1 MNQLLFIVARL
12 AAWGFTFKDSSLT
25 LRMTQNINLK
35 DTHNA
40 TQPQQKRRKEM
51 TALRP
56 IKKKIQS
63 ERGASITFALLLFLV
78 CAVVG
83 SAVLT
88 AGSAAAGRMSKIAE
102 NDQRYYSV
110 NSAARLLIDL
120 VEADEIKVTKET
132 DVSSDSF
139 TYELKGRGDEEYQKV
154 SADETTLF
162 TSLALEAAY
171 QLSER
176 MTETDTKKTHTL
188 DLQQLGASDS
198 DPLSVKIEET
208 IFADGRLQ
216 FEISKDKL
224 YRIRMVFQNIGSD
237 SGTEK
242 SFKWALN
249 DVESVREALP
259 SQPSPSPTPAG
270 T

>member
-1 MNQLLFIVARL
+1 
-12 AAWGFTFKDSSLT
+12 
-25 LRMTQNINLK
+25 
-35 DTHNA
+35 
-40 TQPQQKRRKEM
+40 M

-56 IKKKIQS
+56 IKKKLQS

-120 VEADEIKVTKET
+120 VEADEVRVTRET
-132 DVSSDSF
+132 GASGDTF
-139 TYELKGRGDEEYQKV
+139 TYELKSRGDEEYREV
-154 SADETTLF
+154 TADGDTPF
-162 TSLALEAAY
+162 ASLTLEAAY
-171 QLSER
+171 QLSEK
-176 MTETDTKKTHTL
+176 MAETDTKKTQKLTL
-188 DLQQLGASDS
+188 GRTGMTDS

-208 IFADGRLQ
+208 VFADGRLQ
-216 FEISKDKL
+216 LEISKDDV
-224 YRIRMVFQNIGSD
+224 YRIRLLFQNIGSD
-237 SGTEK
+237 SGTER

-249 DVESVREALP
+249 DIESVREALP
-259 SQPSPSPTPAG
+259 SQPTPTPAG